1 MNAGFY
7 SNEDDGE
14 VLEVIHN
21 DSFIARQRGAS
32 AAPEVVTSRYNQS
45 TNLSRSIGDRWGPR
59 SVVAVPDV
67 TAITI
72 HSDQFARFVLCS
84 DGVCSV
90 LTPEEMRRL
99 AFSSIS
105 AEETS
110 LLISE
115 HARSR
120 RISRRLTNDDIS
132 VIVVDVNP
140 DHFPV
145 SEIRCCLIS

>member
-1 MNAGFY
+1 MEAVHD
-7 SNEDDGE
+7 E
-14 VLEVIHN
+14 
-21 DSFIARQRGAS
+21 SFIARRSGTPT
-32 AAPEVVTSRYNQS
+32 APEVVTSRYNQS
-45 TNLSRSIGDRWGPR
+45 TNLTRSIGDRFGPR
-59 SVVAVPDV
+59 CVVAVPDI
-67 TAITI
+67 TAISI
-72 HSDQFARFVLCS
+72 PSDQYARFVLCS
-84 DGVCSV
+84 DGVWSV

-99 AFSSIS
+99 AFSSTS

-120 RISRRLTNDDIS
+120 RISRRLLNDDIS

-145 SEIRCCLIS
+145 SEIRCCSIS